1 MIVSLAFGSR
11 SIPIGEVLRALFT
24 GLDSDNATV
33 ITSQRLPRTLLGVA
47 AGVALGVSGALM
59 QAHTRNPLADPG
71 LFGVNA
77 GATFAVALLVFGLGV
92 TAPAAMVAAALI
104 GSGVVAT
111 LVFLLGLGGARGGG
125 MVMLAVVGTTLGA
138 LLAALTTAMVML
150 DRQTLDVLRFWGVGS
165 ITLRNLDLLPVVAPL
180 FAIGIVLALVN
191 AFSLNALGL
200 GDEVAQ
206 SLGTSVR
213 SARVVGILAIT
224 LLAGTATAVCGPIG
238 FLGLVAPHAVR
249 AVTRHDQRW
258 LVPLSGLA
266 GASILLLADTMG
278 RVMLEKIELDVGIA
292 MALIGAPM
300 LLLLTRSRRLVP
312 L

>member
-1 MIVSLAFGSR
+1 MLVSLAFGSR
-11 SIPIGEVLRALFT
+11 AIPLGEVLGALFA
-24 GLDSDNATV
+24 GVDSDNATV
-33 ITSQRLPRTLLGVA
+33 ITSQRLPRTGLGIA
-47 AGVALGVSGALM
+47 AGFALGMSGALM

-77 GATFAVALLVFGLGV
+77 GATFAVAVLVFGFGIA
-92 TAPAAMVAAALI
+92 APAALVAAALV
-104 GSGVVAT
+104 GAAVVAT
-111 LVFLLGLGGARGGG
+111 LVFLLGLRGVRGGG
-125 MVMLAVVGTTLGA
+125 MVMLAIVGTTLGA
-138 LLAALTTAMVML
+138 LLASLTSAMVLL
-150 DRQTLDVLRFWGVGS
+150 DRNTLDVLRFWEVGS
-165 ITLRNLDLLPVVAPL
+165 ISLRNTDLLSLVAPL
-180 FAIGIVLALVN
+180 YLLGVVLAVAN

-224 LLAGTATAVCGPIG
+224 LLAGTTTAICGPIG
-238 FLGLVAPHAVR
+238 FLGLVAPHLAR

-266 GASILLLADTMG
+266 GVSILLFADTAG
-278 RVMLEKIELDVGIA
+278 RFVLERVELEVGIA
-292 MALIGAPM
+292 MALIGAPI